1 MSEYNLVNVQYTVNA
16 GLFQVP
22 DRILIQLEQAVQ
34 YKDRLHKAKRDFRPN
49 EWSHFSKIHVCTLYT
64 VHCTLYTVEDT
75 DNY

>member
-64 VHCTLYTVEDT
+64 VHCTL
-75 DNY
+75 

>member
-49 EWSHFSKIHVCTLYT
+49 YE
-64 VHCTLYTVEDT
+64 
-75 DNY
+75 